1 MPTGSAAT
9 PIVVSIARLSKYS
22 FTNAARV
29 TFVAHDAAALSDA
42 WVLTPASAF
51 AKASGAASAFA
62 FAASPPPGASC
73 PIAAA
78 RSARCRGNDRLGIVA
93 EWSSS
98 VWCSPPRR
106 AGGRSGDDLDDRRHD
121 AALDARSTEAMT
133 DAMEGVEAAAAAS
146 MAAARAVSARVGGAN
161 ANANADASAS
171 ANAANGDD
179 ARATTDDRMDDGEGE
194 RSRRGR
200 GSRARRRGD
209 GESGEGGN
217 RGRVSVLDRLGKTN
231 QNQPSRRGNDRG
243 GGTFKRRGEDS
254 RQRRD
259 RRDDI
264 DRRYRDDD
272 RRGYRGP
279 PRGPPPLP
287 RGPPPGPCRI
297 EKREADGVVIARA
310 FGAEIIQVSPTGEMC
325 LRRPTDA
332 ASDGPRCDTEVLN
345 AFNSCLN
352 KFGFKVS
359 ASPADQTQWS
369 LSDGKRLSRFVDG
382 VIVPAPVPPGP
393 GRGLAMMLTAPVG
406 GGRGGGRGGFSRG
419 GRGGRGGMMMMF

>member
-1 MPTGSAAT
+1 
-9 PIVVSIARLSKYS
+9 
-22 FTNAARV
+22 
-29 TFVAHDAAALSDA
+29 
-42 WVLTPASAF
+42 
-51 AKASGAASAFA
+51 
-62 FAASPPPGASC
+62 
-73 PIAAA
+73 
-78 RSARCRGNDRLGIVA
+78 
-93 EWSSS
+93 
-98 VWCSPPRR
+98 
-106 AGGRSGDDLDDRRHD
+106 
-121 AALDARSTEAMT
+121 
-133 DAMEGVEAAAAAS
+133 
-146 MAAARAVSARVGGAN
+146 
-161 ANANADASAS
+161 
-171 ANAANGDD
+171 
-179 ARATTDDRMDDGEGE
+179 MDDGEGE

-200 GSRARRRGD
+200 GARARRRGD

-231 QNQPSRRGNDRG
+231 QNQSSSRRGNDRG

-272 RRGYRGP
+272 RRGYRAP

-287 RGPPPGPCRI
+287 RGPPPGPCQI
-297 EKREADGVVIARA
+297 EKRESDGVVIARA
-310 FGAEIIQVSPTGEMC
+310 FGAEIIQVSPTGEIC

>member
-1 MPTGSAAT
+1 MGRSSDEAKIPGKEETVAMISIDGTAMTTDGA
-9 PIVVSIARLSKYS
+9 IAR
-22 FTNAARV
+22 
-29 TFVAHDAAALSDA
+29 
-42 WVLTPASAF
+42 
-51 AKASGAASAFA
+51 
-62 FAASPPPGASC
+62 
-73 PIAAA
+73 
-78 RSARCRGNDRLGIVA
+78 
-93 EWSSS
+93 
-98 VWCSPPRR
+98 
-106 AGGRSGDDLDDRRHD
+106 
-121 AALDARSTEAMT
+121 
-133 DAMEGVEAAAAAS
+133 
-146 MAAARAVSARVGGAN
+146 
-161 ANANADASAS
+161 
-171 ANAANGDD
+171 
-179 ARATTDDRMDDGEGE
+179 
-194 RSRRGR
+194 
-200 GSRARRRGD
+200 
-209 GESGEGGN
+209 
-217 RGRVSVLDRLGKTN
+217 
-231 QNQPSRRGNDRG
+231 
-243 GGTFKRRGEDS
+243 
-254 RQRRD
+254 
-259 RRDDI
+259 
-264 DRRYRDDD
+264 
-272 RRGYRGP
+272 P